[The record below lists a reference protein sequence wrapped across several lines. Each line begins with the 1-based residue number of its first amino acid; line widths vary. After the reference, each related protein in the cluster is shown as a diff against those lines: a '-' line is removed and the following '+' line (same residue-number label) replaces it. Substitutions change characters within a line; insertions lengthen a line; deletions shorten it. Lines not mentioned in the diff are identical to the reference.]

1 MYSTRIFSDIIECL
15 GHRNSSIRAK
25 AEKMSEFVYE
35 YDRKADGEL
44 GQMAKSIIKKRF
56 ENYNRLWLNTVFG
69 SAGGGGGGGGPGSS
83 SSGIGGTGGVN
94 MSNNSLYGSYSGDIS
109 VNTVASNARGGGGGP
124 GQSDYG
130 PSSYDR
136 LPTSQEMLHSA
147 KYLNDKVRCRHCKG
161 GVVSDM
167 CCLFVLFV

>member
-15 GHRNSSIRAK
+15 SHRNSAIRAK

-56 ENYNRLWLNTVFG
+56 ENYNRMWLNTVFG
-69 SAGGGGGGGGPGSS
+69 STGGPAS
-83 SSGIGGTGGVN
+83 SSGGGVN
-94 MSNNSLYGSYSGDIS
+94 SSNNSLYGSYSGD
-109 VNTVASNARGGGGGP
+109 TVGGGNYRGGP
-124 GQSDYG
+124 EDYG

-136 LPTSQEMLHSA
+136 LPTSTEMMNSA
-147 KYLNDKVRCRHCKG
+147 KFLHDKVMRP
-161 GVVSDM
+161 D
-167 CCLFVLFV
+167 